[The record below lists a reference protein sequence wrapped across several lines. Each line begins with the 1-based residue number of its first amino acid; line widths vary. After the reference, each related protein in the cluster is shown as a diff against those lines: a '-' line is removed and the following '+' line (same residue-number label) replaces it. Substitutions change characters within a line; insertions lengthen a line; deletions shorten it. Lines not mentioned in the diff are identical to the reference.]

1 MTQTAPSR
9 GNTLRPLRASN
20 LVVDLVELGGVS
32 RKFVQCPCGRS
43 TQVKRNELAAHN
55 TLDEKRCPNSRR
67 ALINDLDDADWAA
80 AYDRTARH
88 IERSRASR
96 PQFSKP
102 KPPIGSAVAHLARPR
117 LSHTARTSGHSPEAL
132 AELDRAA
139 KDKGETKKKPKAR

>member
-9 GNTLRPLRASN
+9 GNILRPLRASN

-55 TLDEKRCPNSRR
+55 NLDEKRCPNSRR
-67 ALINDLDDADWAA
+67 SLINDLDEADWAC
-80 AYDRTARH
+80 AYDRTTRQ
-88 IERSRASR
+88 IERSRSSK

-102 KPPIGSAVAHLARPR
+102 KPPTGSPVAHLGRPR
-117 LSHTARTSGHSPEAL
+117 PAHPARTSGHSPDAL
-132 AELDRAA
+132 AEFDRAA
-139 KDKGETKKKPKAR
+139 KAR